1 MDEERPVMSGPKARR
16 AVLFQRAVLNSRRR
30 DQVVRQGPDR
40 AVDSPDERDERAEI
54 GVKAQQSKIRAAFGD
69 SDAA

>member
-1 MDEERPVMSGPKARR
+1 MSGPKARR
-16 AVLFQRAVLNSRRR
+16 AVLFQRAVINSRRR
-30 DQVVRQGPDR
+30 EQAVRQGPDR
-40 AVDSPDERDERAEI
+40 AVESPDERAEI